1 MNDLLICAKAVGI
14 DAYIVP
20 AVANGREWVA
30 YNEELYTKPNRTGIY
45 KREYNPRT
53 NDSQAMELLKWLYH
67 QNKQM
72 SFPVDTCG
80 VIMVIDGKVI
90 HEPTLNEAIIKAVV
104 AMEDTHE

>member
-1 MNDLLICAKAVGI
+1 MNNLLICAKAVGI

-53 NDSQAMELLKWLYH
+53 NDVQNRELELKLLYAGWTLQISGPNFELFH
-67 QNKQM
+67 PIFNRVYD
-72 SFPVDTCG
+72 PV
-80 VIMVIDGKVI
+80 
-90 HEPTLNEAIIKAVV
+90 LNEAIIKAVV

>member
-1 MNDLLICAKAVGI
+1 MNDLLICAERLGI
-14 DAYIVP
+14 EVYLDSDNSDFVYL
-20 AVANGREWVA
+20 ANDKFQR
-30 YNEELYTKPNRTGIY
+30 YD
-45 KREYNPRT
+45 PRT

-90 HEPTLNEAIIKAVV
+90 HEPTLNEAIIRAVV

>member
-1 MNDLLICAKAVGI
+1 MNDLLICAKAVGKK
-14 DAYIVP
+14 
-20 AVANGREWVA
+20 AVLVSDDLVLLEGGET
-30 YNEELYTKPNRTGIY
+30 YD
-45 KREYNPRT
+45 PRT
-53 NDSQAMELLKWLYH
+53 NDAQAMELLKWLYH

>member
-1 MNDLLICAKAVGI
+1 MNDLLICAEKVGYEAFI
-14 DAYIVP
+14 DGDQCFVMVMSP
-20 AVANGREWVA
+20 PLEVWQK
-30 YNEELYTKPNRTGIY
+30 ELTKVRCP
-45 KREYNPRT
+45 YNPLT
-53 NDSQAMELLKWLYH
+53 NDAQAMELLKWLYH